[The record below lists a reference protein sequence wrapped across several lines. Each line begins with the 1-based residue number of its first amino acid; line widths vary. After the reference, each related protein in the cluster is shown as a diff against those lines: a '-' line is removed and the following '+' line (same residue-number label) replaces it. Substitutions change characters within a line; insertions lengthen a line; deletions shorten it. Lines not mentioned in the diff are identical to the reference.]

1 MSIDQQAVVAA
12 YQSSRLTV
20 PAVAALYG
28 LKPADVGAILRLNG
42 VAIRKGN
49 VSGVNNLTAEA
60 RARGQQVRSAKALDR
75 LMFGLILKHGPTA
88 VQAAYDRVFVT
99 LDTNADAQ

>member
-20 PAVAALYG
+20 PAVAAQFN

-60 RARGQQVRSAKALDR
+60 RARGQQVRSAKALAR
-75 LMFGLILKHGPTA
+75 LMQVLVDKHGRQA
-88 VQAAYDRVFVT
+88 VLEAFDATQ
-99 LDTNADAQ
+99 DTIDDDIAL